1 MSTTYNCNRCGQE
14 VDPVTGKILTAEI
27 YTISG
32 ALHRPERSF
41 HLCEPCLGLLDTLL
55 ERIPAEID
63 PEEAVGVENQP
74 ETAGKTVSEAT
85 EVVISTAEPSIPA
98 G

>member
-14 VDPVTGKILTAEI
+14 VDPVTGKILTTEI

-32 ALHRPERSF
+32 VLHRPERSF
-41 HLCEPCLGLLDTLL
+41 HLCEPCLGLLEALL

-63 PEEAVGVENQP
+63 PEEAIGVENQP
-74 ETAGKTVSEAT
+74 EKAGKPIPGTPEI
-85 EVVISTAEPSIPA
+85 VISTAEPSIPA

>member
-14 VDPVTGKILTAEI
+14 VDPVTGKILTTEI

-32 ALHRPERSF
+32 VLHRPERSF
-41 HLCEPCLGLLDTLL
+41 HFCEPCLGLLDTLL
-55 ERIPAEID
+55 ERIPAEIA
-63 PEEAVGVENQP
+63 PEEAVVVENQP
-74 ETAGKTVSEAT
+74 ETAGKFIPETT
-85 EVVISTAEPSIPA
+85 EVVIFTAEPSIPA